1 MTGEALVA
9 LGISCY
15 RNSEWAKAKEA
26 LRSALPKLKQGN
38 NEALY
43 NQAVDYLNNMN

>member
-1 MTGEALVA
+1 MTEEELRSAELDTEAL
-9 LGISCY
+9 L
-15 RNSEWAKAKEA
+15 AKAKEA

-43 NQAVDYLNNMN
+43 NQAVEYLNNMH